1 MDKRFVL
8 LADDNE
14 ATCTLIRALLQPYYE
29 VHIVTDGT
37 EAIERL
43 KSRQYAAILIDL
55 LMPGTDGYAVLDFL
69 RAELPEVLSNVV
81 VITAAISHREMAR
94 IESYPIGGL
103 IRKPFDIDALL
114 AMVRAIAGDSTPPPL
129 RGSLLSS
136 GMLLLLADF
145 LRQRWL

>member
-1 MDKRFVL
+1 MDKPFVL

-14 ATCTLIRALLQPYYE
+14 ATCTLIRALLQPHYE
-29 VHIVTDGT
+29 VHIVGDGNA
-37 EAIERL
+37 AIERL
-43 KSRQYAAILIDL
+43 KSRCYAAILVDL
-55 LMPGTDGYAVLDFL
+55 LMPGADGYAVLDFL
-69 RAELPEVLSNVV
+69 RAESAEMLSKVV
-81 VITAAISHREMAR
+81 IITAAISHREMAR

-114 AMVRAIAGDSTPPPL
+114 TTVREIAGDVTPPPL

-145 LRQRWL
+145 LRHRWL

>member
-1 MDKRFVL
+1 MDKPFVL

-29 VHIVTDGT
+29 VHIVTDGN

-43 KSRQYAAILIDL
+43 KSRQYAAILVDL
-55 LMPGTDGYAVLDFL
+55 LMPGADGYVVLDFL
-69 RAELPEVLSNVV
+69 RAELPGMLSKAVI
-81 VITAAISHREMAR
+81 ITAAISHREMAR

-114 AMVRAIAGDSTPPPL
+114 ATVRAIACDSTAPPPL

-145 LRQRWL
+145 LTRR

>member
-1 MDKRFVL
+1 MDKPFVL

-14 ATCTLIRALLQPYYE
+14 ATCTLIRALLQPYFV
-29 VHIVTDGT
+29 VHIVTDGN

-43 KSRQYAAILIDL
+43 KSRQYAVILVDL
-55 LMPGTDGYAVLDFL
+55 LMPGADGYAVLDFL
-69 RAELPEVLSNVV
+69 RAESADVLSKVV
-81 VITAAISHREMAR
+81 IITAAISHREMSR
-94 IESYPIGGL
+94 IEAYPIGGL
-103 IRKPFDIDALL
+103 IRKPFDIDTLL
-114 AMVRAIAGDSTPPPL
+114 ATVRAIAGDTTLPPL